1 MTVEAFI
8 NGIAVGGVA
17 ALLAVGISQIFAV
30 TGVLNFAHAG
40 FAMIAAYTYAWLTTD
55 QGWSVGAAAAGS
67 IVVVTLL
74 GTMAEALVL
83 RRLVSAAFTTKVITT
98 LGLYVLMQGVTLQVF
113 GFDPRV
119 APLLFTGGVSI
130 GGTVASAQQIAIL
143 VAAIALMAGLQ
154 VFLRFTRLGLATRSC
169 AQDREVAALIGI
181 PTRSV
186 SSVNWTIGAFMAAV
200 AGVLIAPLA
209 LFTIDSFSIYL
220 VTGIGAALFGGLTGL
235 AGAFLGG
242 LALGVAQNA
251 AIAVSEQPGVWALAI
266 FVAIAGLLLLRRRWP
281 KELLGHSIVGGRGAR
296 GFSGYVPARAVLALG
311 WGMLLLWALR
321 FNFWAYTAS
330 LVLFYVLVGLSVV
343 VSGGW
348 TGQLSLGQGALVGV
362 GVFTMLS
369 LRNDHG
375 VEFVPALV
383 ITLAVGFGAGLL
395 FGLLSLRL
403 SSTQVAIVTLALSLV
418 AAEWLFSKGLGASE
432 FMPVPDFLASD
443 RKLFAGMCAS
453 VAAVTL
459 LLLRLKR
466 SPWGLSFL
474 ATRDAPD
481 MAAHFAVPVRAARLW
496 SFSIAG
502 GIAAL
507 AGVGFG
513 LLISVVPPFAVG
525 VPMSLNVLVFTVVGG
540 MQSLIGPFIGP
551 LLFVAGPQVLKGSQ
565 TSASALPQILGGAMV
580 VLVLLARPEGLG
592 SFLLRPGATASSN
605 RHRRTVAR
613 DIVPLRL
620 SGQNSTARLR
630 RAFAGNGH
638 RPVPE
643 LVLDEGG
650 TR

>member
-1 MTVEAFI
+1 MTFEAFI

-17 ALLAVGISQIFAV
+17 ALLAVGISQIFTV

-40 FAMIAAYTYAWLTTD
+40 FAMIAAYLYAWLTAD
-55 QGWSVGAAAAGS
+55 QGWSVGAAALGA
-67 IVVVTLL
+67 VAVVTLL
-74 GTMAEALVL
+74 GTLAEAIVL
-83 RRLVSAAFTTKVITT
+83 RRLASAAFTTKVITT
-98 LGLYVLMQGVTLQVF
+98 LGLYVLMQGITLQVF

-119 APLLFTGGVSI
+119 APLLLTGGIDI
-130 GGTVASAQQIAIL
+130 GGTTASYQQIAIL
-143 VAAIALMAGLQ
+143 VAAVGIMVGLQ
-154 VFLRFTRLGLATRSC
+154 VFLRMTRLGLATRSC

-181 PTRSV
+181 PTRV
-186 SSVNWTIGAFMAAV
+186 ISSVNWTIGAFMAAV

-242 LALGVAQNA
+242 LALGVAQNW
-251 AIAVSEQPGVWALAI
+251 AIATSEQPGVWALAI
-266 FVAIAGLLLLRRRWP
+266 FVAIVALLLIRRRWP
-281 KELLGHSIVGGRGAR
+281 TELLGQAIVGGKGSRG
-296 GFSGYVPARAVLALG
+296 STSWVPARLVFGLG
-311 WGMLLLWALR
+311 WMLLLVWAVR

-330 LVLFYVLVGLSVV
+330 LVLFYVLVSLSVV

-348 TGQLSLGQGALVGV
+348 TGQLSLGHGALVGV

-375 VEFVPALV
+375 LDFFPALA
-383 ITLAVGFGAGLL
+383 ITIVVGIGAGFV

-403 SSTQVAIVTLALSLV
+403 SSTQVAIATLALSLV
-418 AAEWLFSKGLGASE
+418 ASEWLFSKGLGASE

-443 RKLFAGMCAS
+443 HKLFTAMLVA
-453 VAAVTL
+453 VAACTL
-459 LLLRLKR
+459 LLLRLQR

-474 ATRDAPD
+474 AIRDAPD
-481 MAAHFAVPVRAARLW
+481 MAAHFAVRVKAARLW
-496 SFSIAG
+496 SFAIAG

-507 AGVGFG
+507 AGVAFG

-540 MQSLIGPFIGP
+540 MQSLVGPFIGP
-551 LLFVAGPQVLKGSQ
+551 LLFVAGPQVLKGSS
-565 TSASALPQILGGAMV
+565 TSASALPQIMGGAMV

-592 SFLLRPGATASSN
+592 SFLMRPRQAKQTAD
-605 RHRRTVAR
+605 RRRPAGE
-613 DIVPLRL
+613 ILPLRV
-620 SGQNSTARLR
+620 SGQNAAERLR
-630 RAFAGNGH
+630 RSLATNGH
-638 RPVPE
+638 LPG